1 MKKILIVIGI
11 LYFSIIVFSETLTGS
26 FETKIHQ
33 VKGNISIDI
42 STKEVLITN
51 FSYDGRGSDVYLI
64 LSKGGNSKDIK
75 VISKELKRQY
85 DNEELK
91 IKVDNI
97 SKLLDKGYDT
107 VSVYTKKYK
116 SSFGDAKL
124 SD

>member
-1 MKKILIVIGI
+1 MKRILMIIGI
-11 LYFSIIVFSETLTGS
+11 LYFSITAFSETLTGS

-33 VKGNISIDI
+33 VKGTINIDI
-42 STKEVLITN
+42 STEELLITD
-51 FSYDGRGSDVYLI
+51 FSYDGKGSNVYLV
-64 LSKGGNSKDIK
+64 LSKGGNFKDIK

-85 DNEELK
+85 NNEELK